1 MDAGG
6 RRPSYKGLL
15 PPASISQKLIRG
27 KLWSYGILKF
37 VLGTI
42 FWGNWGLFNISGAI
56 FGNHGILGYF
66 SRSFNIFWGEVRTV

>member
-42 FWGNWGLFNISGAI
+42 FGGNWGLFDMSGQ
-56 FGNHGILGYF
+56 FLGDL
-66 SRSFNIFWGEVRTV
+66 GTV